1 MYYSNLVKLASNIS
15 FNAHKN
21 DIDKGGYPYIYHPAF
36 LASQMDDE
44 ITTCVAFLH
53 DVIEDH
59 GDEYTFEYLESLG
72 FYKEIIDA
80 LKLLTHKKEIPY
92 EDYIKKI
99 KTNKYATKVKIADL
113 KHNLDT
119 RRTNGKKAPK
129 YETYIK
135 SLKFLEDLPE
145 TEKTN

>member
-21 DIDKGGYPYIYHPAF
+21 DLDKGGYPYIYHPAF

-135 SLKFLEDLPE
+135 YLKFLEDLHE